1 MAVTV
6 ARVGGRPLGM
16 TYTALAATCWSL
28 AGILQRQLCM
38 SLATQLAGRAVF
50 AVLAVLGFVA
60 MAERGQLLRAFRVI
74 GRPGLAIAVLIAIA
88 SVTFISALNDAPVAD
103 VVVVQAL
110 SPLAAALLGILG
122 GELVRPRTWAA
133 MAIAVAGFAVMAGGP
148 GRPGLAGL
156 SLSFIS
162 MLAFAATVVIARHNA
177 HVSMAPATCLSQ
189 VLVLAVFA
197 PLSHP
202 GEIHGAGLGY
212 LVLLGAVQMGLGLF
226 FFSLGARLISAAEVA
241 IIAQLENVLGPLWV
255 WLAGIEYPSA
265 ATIAGGVLVIAA
277 VAYQVSG
284 SARPEPLGPAPDA
297 LPLCA
302 RPGS

>member
-28 AGILQRQLCM
+28 AGILQRQLHM

-60 MAERGQLLRAFRVI
+60 IAERGQLLRAFRVI

-197 PLSHP
+197 PFSHP
-202 GEIHGAGLGY
+202 GEIHGPASATWSCSAPCRWDWGCSSSRSARGSSRPPKSPSSR
-212 LVLLGAVQMGLGLF
+212 
-226 FFSLGARLISAAEVA
+226 SLKMSWVRCGCGWRASSIRPPPRSSAA
-241 IIAQLENVLGPLWV
+241 
-255 WLAGIEYPSA
+255 S
-265 ATIAGGVLVIAA
+265 
-277 VAYQVSG
+277 S
-284 SARPEPLGPAPDA
+284 
-297 LPLCA
+297 
-302 RPGS
+302 